1 MNDELIAYAKN
12 QLEEL
17 LTFFGLNTTVAI
29 ERDGENVELQ
39 VPADLAGRLIG
50 HHGETLRA
58 IQHIVNMMVR
68 AKTRERVYV
77 SVDIAGYKQAR
88 AEALTAQAL
97 ASADKAVSEG
107 EKQELRPMT
116 PAERRV
122 VHMALAERSDVT
134 TESAGEGA
142 DRRVVIVPVAK

>member
-1 MNDELIAYAKN
+1 MNAELIDYAKN

-17 LTFFGLNTTVAI
+17 LTFFGLNTTVTV

-39 VPADLAGRLIG
+39 VPADTAGRLIG

-58 IQHIVNMMVR
+58 IQHIINMMVR

-97 ASADKAVSEG
+97 AAADKAVG
-107 EKQELRPMT
+107 DNEKQELRPMT
-116 PAERRV
+116 PAERRI
-122 VHMALAERSDVT
+122 VHMALSERSDVT
-134 TESAGEGA
+134 TESAGEGT
-142 DRRVVIVPVAK
+142 DRRVVIVPV